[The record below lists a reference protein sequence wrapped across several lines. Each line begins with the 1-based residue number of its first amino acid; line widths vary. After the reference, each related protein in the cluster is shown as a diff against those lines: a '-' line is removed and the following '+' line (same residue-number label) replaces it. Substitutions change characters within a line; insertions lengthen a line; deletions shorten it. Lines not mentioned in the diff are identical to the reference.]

1 MNFRNYACL
10 IVLLSLASNVGAVTQ
25 CCAHRGDNKNAPENT
40 LPAIA
45 LAVEKRAHQIE
56 FDVQRSS
63 DGHLVIMHDATVDR
77 TTNGSGKIAD
87 MTFDQI
93 RILDAGSW
101 FSEKFAGTQ
110 VPTLEEV
117 LELIPH
123 TILCNVHL
131 KGDPQLGADTARVIV
146 AADRL
151 DHCFLACTLE
161 MAAEAKKVAPNI
173 MICNMSRQGF
183 NRKAYIDQTIEASAA
198 FIQLFHGN
206 DITGLSEDVAYLHS
220 HNIRVN
226 WYGAS
231 EEPLIRSL
239 IAAGVDYILTDDLDL
254 CLSIVSEGTDS
265 MESVIK
271 DEPNARNKIK
281 Q

>member
-1 MNFRNYACL
+1 MNFRNIACL
-10 IVLLSLASNVGAVTQ
+10 ILLLSLTANVSAVTK
-25 CCAHRGDNKNAPENT
+25 CCAHRGDNRNAPENT

-45 LAVEKRAHQIE
+45 LAVEKQVQQIE
-56 FDVQRSS
+56 FDVQRTI

-77 TTNGSGKIAD
+77 TTNGSGKVEQL
-87 MTFDQI
+87 TFEQI
-93 RILDAGSW
+93 RALDAGSW
-101 FSEKFAGTQ
+101 FSDEFTGTR

-131 KGDPQLGADTARVIV
+131 KGDPQLGADTAKVIATV
-146 AADRL
+146 NRL

-183 NRKAYIDQTIEASAA
+183 NRKAYIDQTIEAGAA

-206 DITGLSEDVAYLHS
+206 GTAGLSEDVARLHS

-239 IAAGVDYILTDDLDL
+239 IAAGVDYILTDNVDL
-254 CLSIVSEGTDS
+254 CLSIVNENPPAN
-265 MESVIK
+265 EQF
-271 DEPNARNKIK
+271 DEK
-281 Q
+281 